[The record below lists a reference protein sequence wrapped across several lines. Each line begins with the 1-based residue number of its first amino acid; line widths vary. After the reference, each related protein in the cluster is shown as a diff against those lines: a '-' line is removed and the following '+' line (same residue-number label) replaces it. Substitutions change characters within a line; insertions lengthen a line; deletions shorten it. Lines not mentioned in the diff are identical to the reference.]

1 MKLFYFP
8 SACSLSPHIVLRE
21 AGLAFELDRIDLAT
35 RRTEDGEDYRRINPM
50 GYVPAL
56 RLDDGQVLTEG
67 AAIVQFIADAHPD
80 RNLAPRPGTVARA
93 RVQAWLNFIAAELH
107 KAFTPL
113 FRPDLTD
120 EGRAAATA
128 EVGRRFDV
136 IEAELSDGRP
146 YLVGADFGIADAYLF
161 VVARWAIPRG
171 VDLEGWPH
179 LKAFVERIGG
189 RPTVRAA
196 LAAEA
201 A

>member
-1 MKLFYFP
+1 MKLFYLP

-35 RRTEDGEDYRRINPM
+35 RRTEGGEDYRRINPM

-67 AAIVQFIADAHPD
+67 AAIVQYIADAYPD
-80 RNLAPRPGTVARA
+80 RNLAPRPGTVERA

-113 FRPDLTD
+113 FRPDVTD
-120 EGRAAATA
+120 EGRAVAIA

-146 YLVGADFGIADAYLF
+146 YLVGGDFGVADAYLF

-171 VDLEGWPH
+171 VGLDGWPR
-179 LKAFVERIGG
+179 LKALVERIGE
-189 RPTVRAA
+189 RPTVQVA